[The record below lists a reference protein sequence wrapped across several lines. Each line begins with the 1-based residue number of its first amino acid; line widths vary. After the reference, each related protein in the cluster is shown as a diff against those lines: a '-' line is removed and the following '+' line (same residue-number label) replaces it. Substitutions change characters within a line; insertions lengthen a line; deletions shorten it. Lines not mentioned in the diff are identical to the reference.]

1 MLPAPADSAAAA
13 AAAGVS
19 GVTVA
24 PVVAAALPASTSAM
38 SDRMGDAG
46 RDLYIDNV
54 AAAGFAVTLSG
65 RRLQPVVVVIAA
77 YNEEDGIASVLRDIP
92 ESVCGLGVDTI
103 VVVDGATDGT
113 ADAARIADAARNV
126 GAVGAARV
134 LVCDVRVNRGQGAA
148 LRLGYRL
155 ARENGAEYIATTDA
169 DGQYDPKQLPSII
182 EPLIAGRADFVSG
195 SRRLG
200 SAETTDRFRAA
211 GVVVFAGLI
220 SVLTGRRITD
230 PSYGMRA
237 MRVDVA
243 EAVTLRQPQF
253 QATELLIGVAQRGFR
268 IVEVPA
274 TIYRRSAGTSKKGH
288 NITYGLRV
296 GRVILATWWRG
307 RGRGQATLP
316 RSATGVGAT

>member
-1 MLPAPADSAAAA
+1 M
-13 AAAGVS
+13 
-19 GVTVA
+19 TVA
-24 PVVAAALPASTSAM
+24 PVASEASASSEATTSAD
-38 SDRMGDAG
+38 STVNDRMGNAG
-46 RDLYIDNV
+46 RDRYIDDV
-54 AAAGFAVTLSG
+54 AASGFAASLSG
-65 RRLQPVVVVIAA
+65 RRLQPVAVVIAA
-77 YNEEDGIASVLRDIP
+77 YNEEDGIAGVLQDMP

-103 VVVDGATDGT
+103 VVVDGATDNT
-113 ADAARIADAARNV
+113 AAAARAARS
-126 GAVGAARV
+126 GGSGPSEGSGGV
-134 LVCDVRVNRGQGAA
+134 LVCDVPVNRGQGSA

-155 ARENGAEYIATTDA
+155 AGENGAEYIATTDA
-169 DGQYDPKQLPSII
+169 DGQYDPKQLQSII
-182 EPLIAGRADFVSG
+182 EPLVAGRADFVSG

-237 MRVDVA
+237 MRVEVA

-296 GRVILATWWRG
+296 GQVILATWWRG
-307 RGRGQATLP
+307 RGLARGRPGDVVAPVAKGSGNRT
-316 RSATGVGAT
+316 A